1 MAHLICSKLINTEI
15 LNFYTSATCTCSNR
29 YFKELPFANLR
40 GINQANEKDETSL
53 QTAHSSN
60 HSMKLKEY

>member
-15 LNFYTSATCTCSNR
+15 LNFYTSATWTCSKR